1 MGAFIEGIQAL
12 YTPDEIFGGPLRMNG
27 PLDSNRA
34 LIRRLSARYGVSDAL
49 LSLRGLGLDFVDA
62 FPLNFSHCT
71 FYHGPRV
78 ALIGLSVRLT

>member
-62 FPLNFSHCT
+62 CGPLKVSRFST
-71 FYHGPRV
+71 FSLP
-78 ALIGLSVRLT
+78 ATDII